1 MACLCIARGAGSPV
15 NGAQWILEKDALA
28 RIQSQMLL
36 DDKRSFADVIINNDG
51 TPDELYIQL
60 EKLWHEKL
68 LPLYNK

>member
-1 MACLCIARGAGSPV
+1 MDTRK
-15 NGAQWILEKDALA
+15 KDALA

>member
-1 MACLCIARGAGSPV
+1 MQVRRLMER
-15 NGAQWILEKDALA
+15 NGYSKKDALA

>member
-1 MACLCIARGAGSPV
+1 MER
-15 NGAQWILEKDALA
+15 NGYSKKDALA

-36 DDKRSFADVIINNDG
+36 DDKRAFADVIINNDG
-51 TPDELYIQL
+51 IPDELYIQL